1 LGQVAAD
8 LRTAQHAPF
17 SCVRGIRT
25 ECENEGQIMSD
36 VNAIERVVIIG
47 SGPAGLTA
55 AIYAAR
61 AGLNPV
67 VLCGANAGGQLML
80 TSQVENYPGFPKGIL
95 GPQLMEDMQAQAEH
109 CGARLLSE
117 SAEALDVKS
126 MPFVIRYAG
135 KRLQS
140 HTLIFATGAAPRGL
154 GLTEVARYSPPR
166 GSGIHTCA
174 VCDGTFF
181 RRRAVAVVGGGD
193 GAMEEAIYL
202 AKLCSSVTVIHRSDE
217 FRASK
222 VMLDRA
228 KANPVIRWELNQVI
242 EELLGASS
250 QESAAAQARP
260 VLTGLRLKDLKSG
273 ATKEVNVDA
282 LFVAIGH
289 VPDTELLRGQVEL
302 DQEGYVQVDSRQR
315 TSVPGLFAAGDC
327 HDRLYR
333 QAVTAAGMGCIAAL
347 EAVRH
352 LSSSN
357 YSAVPVRML

>member
-1 LGQVAAD
+1 
-8 LRTAQHAPF
+8 
-17 SCVRGIRT
+17 
-25 ECENEGQIMSD
+25 MSD
-36 VNAIERVVIIG
+36 ANAIERVVIIG

-80 TSQVENYPGFPKGIL
+80 TSQVENYPGFSKGIL
-95 GPQLMEDMQAQAEH
+95 GPQLMEDMQAQAAH
-109 CGARLLSE
+109 CGARLVFE

-126 MPFVIRYAG
+126 MPFVINYAG
-135 KRLQS
+135 KKFQS
-140 HTLIFATGAAPRGL
+140 HTLIFATGAAPRRL
-154 GLTEVARYSPPR
+154 GLPDEAQYSPPR

-181 RRRAVAVVGGGD
+181 RQRAVAVVGGGD
-193 GAMEEAIYL
+193 GAMEEANYL
-202 AKLCSSVTVIHRSDE
+202 AKLCSSVTVIHRRDE

-228 KANPVIRWELNQVI
+228 KANPIIRWELNQVV
-242 EELLGASS
+242 EELFGAS
-250 QESAAAQARP
+250 QKSAPAQARP
-260 VLTGLRLKDLKSG
+260 ILTGLKLKDLNSG

-302 DQEGYVQVDSRQR
+302 DQEDYIQVDSRQR

-347 EAVRH
+347 EAARH
-352 LSSSN
+352 LTR
-357 YSAVPVRML
+357 VGTV